1 MLIDRGI
8 AEIDGLL
15 GYAHVDERRAL
26 LSIFLAG
33 QTGQR
38 DIGESGVGHILSAV
52 SVGELEG
59 LRKQMDV
66 LRRIDFHGA
75 DIKVLK
81 DIQDLDQVRSTG

>member
-15 GYAHVDERRAL
+15 GNVHVDERCAL
-26 LSIFLAG
+26 LSVLLAG

-38 DIGESGVGHILSAV
+38 DISESCVRHILRAV
-52 SVGELEG
+52 SVGQLEG
-59 LRKQMDV
+59 LRQQVDV
-66 LRRIDFHGA
+66 LRRVDFHGG

-81 DIQDLDQVRSTG
+81 DIQDLDQVRATG